1 MTRGFAN
8 PQNNCYFNTAL
19 QCLFHVPALSNC
31 LNDKPHRGSC
41 AFSRAYCDLLRK
53 YWRAGETSVL
63 DATPLLREFQKHFPR
78 FVDEE
83 QHDVQE
89 AILCVIDILERA
101 EPTLKKLF
109 YGKKTQET
117 IWPGGKNSTE
127 EVFSVHLL
135 TTRPKASLEQM
146 LQDSTAWHTLEGFV
160 DGEGKSHHVATT
172 RTVFSEMPPMLMISF
187 DKKSV
192 VSLIDRLQI
201 GRVKYRLV
209 ASALHSGVQ
218 FDGHYVSCVWHKGW
232 YLVND
237 EHTDPLAGGPPS
249 PAGHYFLIY
258 IAEKA

>member
-8 PQNNCYFNTAL
+8 AKNNCYFNSAL
-19 QCLFHVPALSNC
+19 QCLFHVPALSNY
-31 LNDKPHRGSC
+31 LNNKPHLGSC
-41 AFSRAYCDLLRK
+41 AFSRSYCELLRN
-53 YWRAGETSVL
+53 YWRAGETSTL
-63 DATPLLREFQKHFPR
+63 DALPLLREFQKHFPR

-101 EPTLKKLF
+101 VPDLKNLF

-127 EVFSVHLL
+127 ETFSVHLL
-135 TTRPKASLEQM
+135 TSVPGASLEQM
-146 LQDSTAWHTLEGFV
+146 LEDSTSWRTLEGFV
-160 DGEGKSHHVATT
+160 DDDGRSHHVATT

-192 VSLIDRLQI
+192 VSLIERLQI
-201 GRVKYRLV
+201 GNVKYRLV

-218 FDGHYVSCVWHKGW
+218 FDGHYVACCWHRRW
-232 YLVND
+232 FFVND
-237 EHTDPLAGGPPS
+237 ERAEPLEGGPPS

-258 IAEKA
+258 ITER